1 MNVLLQIAL
10 IVIPAAAVL
19 LTTIFFLRRES
30 EKETSNLRTELK
42 KQRQKYFLPGRVE
55 SYQRVILLM
64 ERIHPGNLTMRLHKP
79 NTTAKSLQTSLLK
92 AIREEYDHNVAE
104 QIFISPK
111 AWEMVKKAKEESVKI
126 INIACDTVGNEEPST
141 KMATKLFEI
150 IAELENMPTEITIGL
165 LKKELQELF

>member
-1 MNVLLQIAL
+1 MDILFQLAL
-10 IVIPAAAVL
+10 IIVPSGGVM
-19 LTTIFFLRRES
+19 LTAIYFFKREHTNQ
-30 EKETSNLRTELK
+30 KIQVHLELK
-42 KQRQKYFLPGRVE
+42 KQRQKFFLPSRVE
-55 SYQRVILLM
+55 AYQRCVLLM
-64 ERIHPGNLTMRLHKP
+64 ERIHPGTLIMRLHKP
-79 NTTAKSLQTSLLK
+79 NITSQMLQKQLLK
-92 AIREEYDHNVAE
+92 AIREEFDHNVAE